1 MSQVMVSRR
10 RHSRPSPTRMHR
22 PSSSPPLPAK
32 GARWYPA
39 TLPSLLRANLLIA
52 VAIYAAGILTSL
64 LLKGK
69 NPSMTLI
76 WPAGGIALAAVIL
89 RGPWLAP
96 GIFLPIWISCLVG
109 GEGHLFALL
118 APLGTTAAILGGAH
132 FLSRSGWNRNLAT
145 SRDVLLLIGLGGLLP
160 MMLAGFWTS
169 LLLISTKAM
178 PTVAFLPVGWLYG
191 CANAAGT
198 IVLAPVILMA
208 AAGRFRWRNGQG
220 MLHSLLPILCCV
232 LATWLAFGISS
243 SNSTVASSSASKT
256 LSVLAYLPFPFLVWT
271 ALTRGLPAA
280 AAAILAIVAIA
291 VAYTSHGMGP
301 FASASLLNGI
311 WQYEVYIAILTS
323 TGLLLG
329 AGSEAQRRE
338 HTLREEALVREA
350 ELERIKAQIHPHFLF
365 NSLNAIH
372 SLIGSDPR
380 GARGGILSLSR
391 LLRTSLDTAKESR
404 IPLGKEMEII
414 RSYLELQKMR
424 FEEGLETEIHVDGSA
439 EEFPVA
445 PMTIQP
451 LVENAVKHGVL
462 EGTGSVSVT
471 ATASGDWLAV
481 TITNLAQPGTDPS
494 SWKEGVGLASVRTR
508 IRETWGDRAE
518 LNFAATSSGMVTT
531 SLRIPRS

>member
-1 MSQVMVSRR
+1 M
-10 RHSRPSPTRMHR
+10 
-22 PSSSPPLPAK
+22 PAH
-32 GARWYPA
+32 
-39 TLPSLLRANLLIA
+39 LPSTVAANLIVAGAIA
-52 VAIYAAGILTSL
+52 LAGVLTYLLQKGNNHSL
-64 LLKGK
+64 
-69 NPSMTLI
+69 TLI

-89 RGPWLAP
+89 RGPWVAP
-96 GIFLPIWISCLVG
+96 GIVLPLWISCLMG
-109 GEGHLFALL
+109 GEGFLFALV
-118 APLGTTAAILGGAH
+118 APVGTTAAILGGVHLLHKA
-132 FLSRSGWNRNLAT
+132 GWNRRLST
-145 SRDVLLLIGLGGLLP
+145 SRDVLLLLGLGGLLP
-160 MMLAGFWTS
+160 MMASGYLIS
-169 LLLISTKAM
+169 LLLISAKAM
-178 PTVAFLPVGWLYG
+178 PAAAFLAVGWLYG
-191 CANAAGT
+191 CANTAGT
-198 IVLAPVILMA
+198 VVLTPVLLMA
-208 AAGRFRWRNGQG
+208 AEGRFRWRNSQG
-220 MLHSLLPILCCV
+220 LLHSLLPISCCV
-232 LATWLAFGISS
+232 IAAWIAFGTSS
-243 SNSTVASSSASKT
+243 GGAGSSGPSIGNTVA
-256 LSVLAYLPFPFLVWT
+256 VLAYLPFPFLVWT

-291 VAYTSHGMGP
+291 VTYTSHGMGP
-301 FASASLLNGI
+301 FASVSLLNGI
-311 WQYEVYIAILTS
+311 WQYEAYIAILTS

-451 LVENAVKHGVL
+451 LVENAVKHGVI
-462 EGTGSVSVT
+462 EGTGSVSIT

-481 TITNLAQPGTDPS
+481 TISNLAQPGTDPS
-494 SWKEGVGLASVRTR
+494 QWRDGVGLASVRTR
-508 IRETWGDRAE
+508 IHDTWGDRAE
-518 LNFAATSSGMVTT
+518 LNFAATPSGMVTT
-531 SLRIPRS
+531 SLRIPRG